1 MKYFN
6 KFNHLADSLGIQ
18 VKYLITPKSEQY
30 FLAMKEKK
38 YDLIWLEIKNNL
50 KDKIDMIWDYEE
62 MNVDTFKF
70 YWFWDETH
78 SSVDAANAFTKI
90 IKNRLKEN

>member
-18 VKYLITPKSEQY
+18 VKYLITPFSEQY

-78 SSVDAANAFTKI
+78 S
-90 IKNRLKEN
+90 